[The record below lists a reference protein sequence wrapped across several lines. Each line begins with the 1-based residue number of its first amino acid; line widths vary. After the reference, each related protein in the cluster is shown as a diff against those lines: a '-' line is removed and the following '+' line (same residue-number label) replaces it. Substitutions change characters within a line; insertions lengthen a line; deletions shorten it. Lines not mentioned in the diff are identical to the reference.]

1 MRELHF
7 ERALCNGRAGATPLD
22 LRGVRDRRAPFIGV
36 VRIVTRTPFA
46 AGNPSGR
53 ALSGSPR
60 TMRATPAKNLPLLVL
75 LGAVAVA
82 ACGKDALAPV
92 AVPAA
97 APVDLVIGE
106 PAPPAAPK
114 VAVVPRPAPAPPV
127 TLEREAD
134 VELEPL
140 PKAWAAPIV
149 PTLGFGDALRKGRA
163 ARDAFER
170 LAPPPPNAKE
180 ATLKA
185 WFGQAQML
193 VDQASRMYAGAFH
206 AKDATREG
214 RIEAI
219 AEAAELD
226 MTMARTLDEQ
236 NLGSM
241 PPAWRSDPAVAGT
254 FEDVEVGPTRRWR
267 SEARV
272 LTRQCVDTARESNV
286 ATDAAR
292 RCAALRTGLPAKV
305 ARQTADAGAGC
316 ACSPGDPLCSA
327 SLGGWCGGSAP

>member
-1 MRELHF
+1 VTL
-7 ERALCNGRAGATPLD
+7 GT
-22 LRGVRDRRAPFIGV
+22 RR
-36 VRIVTRTPFA
+36 
-46 AGNPSGR
+46 GNPSGR

-75 LGAVAVA
+75 LGTVA
-82 ACGKDALAPV
+82 ACARE
-92 AVPAA
+92 AVLLPAA
-97 APVDLVIGE
+97 PAAPPVDLVVGE
-106 PAPPAAPK
+106 PVSPADAPK
-114 VAVVPRPAPAPPV
+114 AVVVARPTPAPPV
-127 TLEREAD
+127 TLERERERERERESD
-134 VELEPL
+134 VDVEPL

-149 PTLGFGDALRKGRA
+149 PTLGFGDALRRGRA

-170 LAPPPPNAKE
+170 LAPPPPSAKE

-219 AEAAELD
+219 SEAAELD

-272 LTRQCVDTARESNV
+272 LTRQCIDTARESNV

-292 RCAALRTGLPAKV
+292 RCAALRTGLPTRTAKQ
-305 ARQTADAGAGC
+305 APAAAAGAGC
-316 ACSPGDPLCSA
+316 ACSAGDPLCSA